1 MEKIKFSYPYNSE
14 VLRLASLVISLSFLC
29 FFFFL
34 ETSYAE
40 EETFDSSNVK
50 IETAPLEENS
60 EQINESEAAIIKDDT
75 VVEKEVIT
83 QENISEE
90 KLNEEKQ
97 TVSLEK
103 ETEAALIEEKNINE
117 MQPTPESLT
126 ILQEKETAGIPIFF
140 YIIILVSLI
149 LALSG
154 IWLSFYLYKWR
165 KKVLETAEGNNQVIV
180 PEELWASRDR
190 IYKDFSDLNK
200 RIYYLAEQ
208 YEDLSST
215 FLKLNT
221 ALDNRDT
228 EIKKLKKGY
237 DQEIYKKFLRRFINT
252 HQAVKDYHENLQSN
266 TEIEQIYLLL
276 TDALEECEVETFSPI
291 INSSYK
297 DEEGVDDN
305 PKKETTKNKDDIGKI
320 SKVNEDGY
328 RIKTPEGY
336 EYVLKAKVTVFVKEE
351 KEEE

>member
-1 MEKIKFSYPYNSE
+1 MVVFKEIKYNYSNNCK
-14 VLRLASLVISLSFLC
+14 VIKLLSIVISLNFLSL
-29 FFFFL
+29 FFFL

-40 EETFDSSNVK
+40 EKTFDSSNVK
-50 IETAPLEENS
+50 IETTALEMNHEKINNS
-60 EQINESEAAIIKDDT
+60 EKVIIEDET
-75 VVEKEVIT
+75 STEKEVI
-83 QENISEE
+83 
-90 KLNEEKQ
+90 K
-97 TVSLEK
+97 
-103 ETEAALIEEKNINE
+103 EKNINE
-117 MQPTPESLT
+117 KQPTLESP
-126 ILQEKETAGIPIFF
+126 IIPQEKETVGIPIFL
-140 YIIILVSLI
+140 YIIILLSLI

-200 RIYYLAEQ
+200 RIYYLTEQ

-237 DQEIYKKFLRRFINT
+237 DQEIYKKFLRRFIST
-252 HQAVKDYHENLQSN
+252 HQASKDYHENFQSN
-266 TEIEQIYLLL
+266 IEIEQIYLLL

-291 INSSYK
+291 IGSSYK

-305 PKKETTKNKDDIGKI
+305 PKKEVAKNIDDIGKI
-320 SKVNEDGY
+320 SKINEEGY

-336 EYVLKAKVTVFVKEE
+336 EYVLKAKVTIFVEEE
-351 KEEE
+351 KEEK